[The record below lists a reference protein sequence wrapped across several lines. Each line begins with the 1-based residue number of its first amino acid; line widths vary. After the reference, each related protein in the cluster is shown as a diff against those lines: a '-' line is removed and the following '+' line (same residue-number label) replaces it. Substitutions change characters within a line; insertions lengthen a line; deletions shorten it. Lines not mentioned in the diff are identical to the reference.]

1 MFLAHFFTVN
11 LAYCEEDFFTRSN
24 YEAAKSQTRASQSG
38 ISKGGLS
45 EILNCKKCPT
55 SFTIAK
61 ICAVFDITLKEF
73 YNYKDFDEFIEN
85 LSIHS

>member
-1 MFLAHFFTVN
+1 MNIVFMKNTFKNILCNRIKYLIKKHNMTAEM
-11 LAYCEEDFFTRSN
+11 LAY
-24 YEAAKSQTRASQSG
+24 QSG

-61 ICAVFDITLKEF
+61 IRAVFDITLKEF